1 MIYLKTSIKVGHK
14 EKLMVR
20 IKSGLKSRWVSEG
33 EEMEK
38 FQEIKN
44 LEELVAYM
52 NKVTKNGEY
61 YLYALSLVG
70 LDGSGSGG
78 RITYI
83 SDNGEEKI
91 LRDSGRL
98 SLFDLFENWE

>member
-1 MIYLKTSIKVGHK
+1 M
-14 EKLMVR
+14 
-20 IKSGLKSRWVSEG
+20 
-33 EEMEK
+33 
-38 FQEIKN
+38 
-44 LEELVAYM
+44 
-52 NKVTKNGEY
+52 
-61 YLYALSLVG
+61 VG
-70 LDGSGSGG
+70 LEGSGFNG